1 MKIDIISGFLGAGKT
16 TLIKKLIE
24 EELFKENIAI
34 IENEYGEV
42 GIDGK
47 ILKNE
52 DVKVKEITSG
62 CICCTIMGDFK
73 NAIKDI
79 IKEYKPTRIIIEPS
93 GVAKLSE
100 ILKQIRDMKIKI
112 NIQAVVI
119 DVLNFELYINNFGE
133 FYTNQILNAKTILL
147 SRSQLIS
154 SNKISYIL
162 KAIKKINPK
171 CSIITTPWEEISAKR
186 ILEVGENKI
195 KNLEKEVDLL
205 KKPLNN
211 THLIKNYI
219 NKEDSNVNDIFQ
231 NWGEETAKIFTK
243 NEIQEILKKIN
254 STKDLGFVVRAKGI
268 VQVENNKWIKFDYVP
283 NEIRIAQ
290 ASTDYTGRICVI
302 GNNLKEDKIKSLFL
316 DKTKSK

>member
-16 TLIKKLIE
+16 TLIRKLIE
-24 EELFKENIAI
+24 EELCKENIAI

-47 ILKNE
+47 ILKND
-52 DVKVKEITSG
+52 DVKVREITSG

-73 NAIKDI
+73 NAIQDI
-79 IKEYKPTRIIIEPS
+79 VKEYKPTRILIEPS

-100 ILKQIRDMKIKI
+100 VLKQIKDMKIKV

-119 DVLNFELYINNFGE
+119 DVLNFELYISNFGE
-133 FYTNQILNAKTILL
+133 FYTNQILNAKTVVL
-147 SRSQLIS
+147 SRTQLIS
-154 SNKISYIL
+154 DSQISQIL
-162 KAIKKINPK
+162 KAIKKINSK

-186 ILEVGENKI
+186 ILEVAENKI

-219 NKEDSNVNDIFQ
+219 NKEESEVKDIFQ

-243 NEIQEILKKIN
+243 NEVQEILKKFN
-254 STKDLGFVVRAKGI
+254 SSKDLGFVIRAKGI

-290 ASTDYTGRICVI
+290 TSTDYTGRICVI
-302 GNNLKEDKIKSLFL
+302 GNNLKHDKIKNLFL
-316 DKTKSK
+316 DNKKSK